1 MGVTQPQDKE
11 CLQLPEARI
20 SKEGSSPRTIKGR
33 TAQPTPGFLL
43 FYAIKFVVSYYGSPR
58 KLVQPLNTLYASS
71 KI

>member
-1 MGVTQPQDKE
+1 MGVTQPQTKE
-11 CLQLPEARI
+11 CLKLSEARL

-43 FYAIKFVVSYYGSPR
+43 FYAIKIVVSYNGSLR
-58 KLVQPLNTLYASS
+58 QLVQPPNILYASS